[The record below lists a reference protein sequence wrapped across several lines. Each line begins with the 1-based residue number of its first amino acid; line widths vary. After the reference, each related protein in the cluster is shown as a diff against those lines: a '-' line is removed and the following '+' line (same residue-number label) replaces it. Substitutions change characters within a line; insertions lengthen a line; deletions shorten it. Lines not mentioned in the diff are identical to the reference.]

1 MLPAARFPP
10 QRPRR
15 APPRIPMSPP
25 YAARLAA
32 AALVCMASSAAQV
45 VDSIRP
51 AILAPGALVRVEG
64 RGLAAVHTVRFL
76 ALGPGD
82 QLLLVTQPVLRAEDG
97 ELRVVVPAFADEP
110 TRATP
115 ESPWAW
121 IAVDGAAARPVFLL
135 EATQGRVRL
144 AGAGSQRPDGER
156 LAIAF
161 DLAGGPPNPGN
172 AGFALELHGAPPR
185 AAAFVLAGLAAAPPL
200 LRVRDAAVGVDLSVG
215 YVLLG
220 PIVTDADGVTRTAM
234 PVPAL
239 AGLTFAAQWLLTAHG
254 LPLLS
259 DALVVEL

>member
-1 MLPAARFPP
+1 
-10 QRPRR
+10 
-15 APPRIPMSPP
+15 MSLP

-32 AALVCMASSAAQV
+32 AALVCLASSAAQV

-64 RGLAAVHTVRFL
+64 RGLASVHTVRFL

-82 QLLLVTQPVLRAEDG
+82 QLLLVTQPALRAADG

-110 TRATP
+110 VAATP

-200 LRVRDAAVGVDLSVG
+200 LRVRDAVVGVDLSAG

-220 PIVTDADGVTRTAM
+220 PLATDSRGVARAGLPVPSLAGVT
-234 PVPAL
+234 L
-239 AGLTFAAQWLLTAHG
+239 AAQWVVPSDG
-254 LPLLS
+254 MPLLS
-259 DALVVEL
+259 DALVAEL